1 MNTLDD
7 INAEIESVKSE
18 LKKTG
23 DKWNK
28 LTLPYREN
36 NGDLNVW
43 TQKICK
49 KQGGC
54 DGGSYYGVY
63 DGLMAN
69 RDRLSKQR
77 SEALSPL
84 TSRIAELERKKIT
97 IEEKMRMPLLRGNLI
112 RQSKE
117 LSELEQNVNSNPYSS
132 KRISARKE
140 LFETAQEL
148 DQLEA
153 KHGQTTIRP
162 TLQELTFVKP
172 TPINYHIQTPV
183 KQAKQIEEKIDYKRA
198 AIIGSLVIGSLL
210 LVLAWRLK

>member
-1 MNTLDD
+1 M
-7 INAEIESVKSE
+7 
-18 LKKTG
+18 
-23 DKWNK
+23 
-28 LTLPYREN
+28 PYREN

-49 KQGGC
+49 EQGGC
-54 DGGSYYGVY
+54 DGGSYYSIY

-162 TLQELTFVKP
+162 TLEELTFVKP